1 MPNRM
6 TDAAGRAGRK
16 DCRMPIGYLLTTSFV
31 ACGVLGALAPPRR
44 PFILGALSFVAGFA
58 LNELPFIA
66 AAWLVV
72 STLLALNQTGLG
84 SPVGIAAVTVA
95 ILAMAGLLLV
105 VRRAL
110 LTGPALE
117 RALTAGLGAGW
128 RGNIGDARTRRRI
141 MSGRVLFAPFLMR
154 RPDVTRIANLSYG
167 DAGRKNLL
175 DVYHGRPGTAKKPV
189 LIHLHGGA
197 LFMGR
202 KNRESLP
209 LLYRLAS
216 QGWVGI
222 SANYR
227 LRPAVT
233 FPDHLID
240 VKKVIAWAREHA
252 RDYGADPSVVLV
264 AGSSSGGQLAA
275 LAALTSNDP
284 RYQPGFEHAD
294 TSVNAAICLYGYYGQ
309 PGSQETEPFSPLAYP
324 GVGAPPFFIAHG
336 DRDSLIPV
344 ETARLFAERMRGG
357 SAGPV
362 VYAELPGAQHGFD
375 RFHSIRFERVVDA
388 VEDFATWIRLREPLR
403 PVAPSREWQN
413 RALSPGPDHLP

>member
-1 MPNRM
+1 M
-6 TDAAGRAGRK
+6 
-16 DCRMPIGYLLTTSFV
+16 S
-31 ACGVLGALAPPRR
+31 
-44 PFILGALSFVAGFA
+44 
-58 LNELPFIA
+58 
-66 AAWLVV
+66 
-72 STLLALNQTGLG
+72 
-84 SPVGIAAVTVA
+84 
-95 ILAMAGLLLV
+95 GLLLV

-117 RALTAGLGAGW
+117 RALTDGLGAGW
-128 RGNIGDARTRRRI
+128 RGSAGDARSGRRI
-141 MSGRVLFAPFLMR
+141 MSGRLLFAPFWMR
-154 RPDVTRIANLSYG
+154 RRDVTRRANLSYG

-175 DVYHGRPGTAKKPV
+175 DVYHGRPGTAGKPV

-197 LFMGR
+197 LFMGT

-216 QGWVGI
+216 QGWVCI

-240 VKKVIAWAREHA
+240 AKKVIAWAREHA
-252 RDYGADPSVVLV
+252 RDYGADPSAVFV

-294 TSVNAAICLYGYYGQ
+294 TSVNAAICLHGYYGK
-309 PGSQETEPFSPLAYP
+309 PGSGETEPFSPLAYQ
-324 GVGAPPFFIAHG
+324 GAGAPPLFIAHG

-344 ETARLFAERMRGG
+344 ETARLFAERMRAG
-357 SAGPV
+357 SVSPV

-375 RFHSIRFERVVDA
+375 RFHSIRFERLVDA
-388 VEDFATWIRLREPLR
+388 VEDFATWVRLREPLR
-403 PVAPSREWQN
+403 P
-413 RALSPGPDHLP
+413 DK

>member
-1 MPNRM
+1 
-6 TDAAGRAGRK
+6 
-16 DCRMPIGYLLTTSFV
+16 MPIGYLITTSLV

-44 PFILGALSFVAGFA
+44 PFILGVLSFVAGFA

-66 AAWLVV
+66 AAWLVA
-72 STLLALNQTGLG
+72 STLLALDQTGLG
-84 SPVGIAAVTVA
+84 SPVGVAAAVVA
-95 ILAMAGLLLV
+95 VLAMAGLVLI

-110 LTGPALE
+110 ATGPALE
-117 RALTAGLGAGW
+117 RALTDALGAGW
-128 RGNIGDARTRRRI
+128 RRGVGDARSGRRVI
-141 MSGRVLFAPFLMR
+141 SGRVLFAPLWMR
-154 RPDVTRIANLSYG
+154 RPGVTRIANLSYG

-189 LIHLHGGA
+189 LIHLHGGV

-216 QGWVGI
+216 QGWVCI

-227 LRPAVT
+227 LRPAVA

-240 VKKVIAWAREHA
+240 AKKVIAWAREHA

-294 TSVNAAICLYGYYGQ
+294 TSVNAAICLHGYYGQ
-309 PGSQETEPFSPLAYP
+309 PGSGETDPFSPLAYS
-324 GVGAPPFFIAHG
+324 GAGAPPLFIAHG

-344 ETARLFAERMRGG
+344 ETARLFAERMRAG
-357 SAGPV
+357 SAAPV

-375 RFHSIRFERVVDA
+375 RFHSIRFERLVDA
-388 VEDFATWIRLREPLR
+388 MQDFAAWVVLREPLR
-403 PVAPSREWQN
+403 PDR
-413 RALSPGPDHLP
+413 

>member
-16 DCRMPIGYLLTTSFV
+16 DCRMPIGYLVTTSFV

-84 SPVGIAAVTVA
+84 SPVGVAAFAVA

-175 DVYHGRPGTAKKPV
+175 DVYHGRPGTANKPV

-216 QGWVGI
+216 QGWVCI

-284 RYQPGFEHAD
+284 RYQPGFEHVD
-294 TSVNAAICLYGYYGQ
+294 TSVNAAICLHGYYGQ
-309 PGSQETEPFSPLAYP
+309 PGSQVAEPFSPLAYP

-403 PVAPSREWQN
+403 P
-413 RALSPGPDHLP
+413 GK

>member
-1 MPNRM
+1 M
-6 TDAAGRAGRK
+6 TDAAGQASREA
-16 DCRMPIGYLLTTSFV
+16 CPMPIGYPITTLV

-44 PFILGALSFVAGFA
+44 PFILGVLSFVAGFA

-66 AAWLVV
+66 AAWLVA
-72 STLLALNQTGLG
+72 STLLALDQTGRG
-84 SPVGIAAVTVA
+84 SPVGVAAAVVA
-95 ILAMAGLLLV
+95 VLAMPGLVLI

-117 RALTAGLGAGW
+117 RALTDGLGAGW
-128 RGNIGDARTRRRI
+128 RRDVGAARSGRRVI
-141 MSGRVLFAPFLMR
+141 SGRVLFAPFWMR
-154 RPDVTRIANLSYG
+154 RPGVTRIANLRYG

-197 LFMGR
+197 PVTGR

-216 QGWVGI
+216 QGWVCI

-240 VKKVIAWAREHA
+240 AKKVIAWAREHA

-275 LAALTSNDP
+275 LAALTGNDP

-294 TSVNAAICLYGYYGQ
+294 TSVNAAICLHGYYGQ
-309 PGSQETEPFSPLAYP
+309 PGSGETDPFSPLAYS
-324 GVGAPPFFIAHG
+324 GAGAPPLFIAHG

-344 ETARLFAERMRGG
+344 ETARLFAERMRAG
-357 SAGPV
+357 SAAPV

-375 RFHSIRFERVVDA
+375 RFHSIRFERLVDA
-388 VEDFATWIRLREPLR
+388 MQDFAAWVVLREPLR
-403 PVAPSREWQN
+403 PER
-413 RALSPGPDHLP
+413 

>member
-1 MPNRM
+1 M
-6 TDAAGRAGRK
+6 TDAAGQAGREA
-16 DCRMPIGYLLTTSFV
+16 CRMPIGYLITTSLV
-31 ACGVLGALAPPRR
+31 ACGVLGALAPLRR
-44 PFILGALSFVAGFA
+44 PFILGVLSFVAGFA
-58 LNELPFIA
+58 LNELPFVA
-66 AAWLVV
+66 AAWLVA
-72 STLLALNQTGLG
+72 STLLALDQTGLG
-84 SPVGIAAVTVA
+84 SPVGVAAAVVA
-95 ILAMAGLLLV
+95 VLAMAGLVLII
-105 VRRAL
+105 RRAL
-110 LTGPALE
+110 ATGPALE
-117 RALTAGLGAGW
+117 RALTDGLGSGW
-128 RGNIGDARTRRRI
+128 RGRVGDAGSGRRV

-189 LIHLHGGA
+189 LIHLHGGV

-209 LLYRLAS
+209 LLYRLPS
-216 QGWVGI
+216 QGWVCI

-240 VKKVIAWAREHA
+240 AKKVIAWAREHA

-284 RYQPGFEHAD
+284 RYQAGFEHAD
-294 TSVNAAICLYGYYGQ
+294 TSVNAAICLHGYYGQ
-309 PGSQETEPFSPLAYP
+309 PSSGEADPFSPLAYS
-324 GVGAPPFFIAHG
+324 GAGAPPLFIAHG

-344 ETARLFAERMRGG
+344 ETARLFAERMRAG
-357 SAGPV
+357 SAAPV

-375 RFHSIRFERVVDA
+375 RFHSIREAESTRTRRQF
-388 VEDFATWIRLREPLR
+388 
-403 PVAPSREWQN
+403 
-413 RALSPGPDHLP
+413 

>member
-1 MPNRM
+1 
-6 TDAAGRAGRK
+6 
-16 DCRMPIGYLLTTSFV
+16 MPIGYLITTLLV
-31 ACGVLGALAPPRR
+31 GCGVLGALAPPRR
-44 PFILGALSFVAGFA
+44 PFIAGVLSFVAGFA
-58 LNELPFIA
+58 LSELPFLA

-72 STLLALNQTGLG
+72 STLLALDQTGLG
-84 SPVGIAAVTVA
+84 SPAGVAAVAVA
-95 ILAMAGLLLV
+95 VLAMAGLVLV

-110 LTGPALE
+110 QAGPALD
-117 RALTAGLGAGW
+117 RALAAGLGAGW
-128 RGNIGDARTRRRI
+128 RQSAGAAGTRRKI
-141 MSGRVLFAPFLMR
+141 MSGRVLFAPFWMR
-154 RPDVTRIANLSYG
+154 RPGVRRVANLSYG
-167 DAGRKNLL
+167 DAGRANLL
-175 DVYHGRPGTAKKPV
+175 DVYHGRPGPAGKPV

-197 LFMGR
+197 LVTGR

-216 QGWVGI
+216 SGWVCI

-275 LAALTSNDP
+275 LAALTGNDP

-294 TSVNAAICLYGYYGQ
+294 TAVNAAICLHGYYGQ
-309 PGSQETEPFSPLAYP
+309 PGSPDPDPFWPLAYP
-324 GVGAPPFFIAHG
+324 GAGAPPLFIAHG

-344 ETARLFAERMRGG
+344 QTARLFAEQMRAG
-357 SAGPV
+357 SASPV
-362 VYAELPGAQHGFD
+362 IYAELPGAQHGFD

-388 VEDFATWIRLREPLR
+388 VADFAAWARLREPLR
-403 PVAPSREWQN
+403 PGA
-413 RALSPGPDHLP
+413 

>member
-1 MPNRM
+1 M
-6 TDAAGRAGRK
+6 TDAAGRAGRE
-16 DCRMPIGYLLTTSFV
+16 DCHMPIGYLVTTSLV
-31 ACGVLGALAPPRR
+31 ACGVLGALVPPRR
-44 PFILGALSFVAGFA
+44 PFTLGVLSFVAGFA

-72 STLLALNQTGLG
+72 STLLALDQTGLG
-84 SPVGIAAVTVA
+84 SPVGIVAAAVA

-117 RALTAGLGAGW
+117 RALTLGLGTGW
-128 RGNIGDARTRRRI
+128 RGSIADARPRRRI
-141 MSGRVLFAPFLMR
+141 MSGWVLFAPFLMR

-175 DVYHGRPGTAKKPV
+175 DVYHGRPGTAKEPV

-216 QGWVGI
+216 QGWMCI

-252 RDYGADPSVVLV
+252 RDYGADPSVVVV

-275 LAALTSNDP
+275 LAALTGNDP
-284 RYQPGFEHAD
+284 RYQPGFEQAD
-294 TSVNAAICLYGYYGQ
+294 TSVNAAICLHGYYGQ

-324 GVGAPPFFIAHG
+324 GAGAPPLFIAHG

-357 SAGPV
+357 SAHPV
-362 VYAELPGAQHGFD
+362 VCAELPGAQHGFD

-388 VEDFATWIRLREPLR
+388 VEDFAAWVRLREPLR
-403 PVAPSREWQN
+403 P
-413 RALSPGPDHLP
+413 GK

>member
-1 MPNRM
+1 M
-6 TDAAGRAGRK
+6 TDAVGRASRK
-16 DCRMPIGYLLTTSFV
+16 DCHMPIGYLITTSLV

-72 STLLALNQTGLG
+72 STLLALDQTGLG
-84 SPVGIAAVTVA
+84 SPVGVAAAAVAV
-95 ILAMAGLLLV
+95 LAMAGLLLV

-117 RALTAGLGAGW
+117 RALTVGLGAGW
-128 RGNIGDARTRRRI
+128 RGSASAARTRRRI

-175 DVYHGRPGTAKKPV
+175 DVYHGRPGPANKPV

-216 QGWVGI
+216 QGWVCI

-294 TSVNAAICLYGYYGQ
+294 TSVNAAICLHGYYGQ

-324 GVGAPPFFIAHG
+324 GAGAPPLFIAHG

-344 ETARLFAERMRGG
+344 ETARLFAQRMRGG

-375 RFHSIRFERVVDA
+375 RFHSIRFEQVIDA
-388 VEDFATWIRLREPLR
+388 VQDFAAWVRLRESLR
-403 PVAPSREWQN
+403 P
-413 RALSPGPDHLP
+413 GT

>member
-1 MPNRM
+1 MSNRM
-6 TDAAGRAGRK
+6 TDAAGRAGRE
-16 DCRMPIGYLLTTSFV
+16 DCRMPIGYLVTTSLV

-44 PFILGALSFVAGFA
+44 PFILGVLSFVAGFA

-72 STLLALNQTGLG
+72 STLLALDQTGLG
-84 SPVGIAAVTVA
+84 SPAGLAAVAVA

-110 LTGPALE
+110 LAGPALE

-128 RGNIGDARTRRRI
+128 RGSVGDARTRRRI
-141 MSGRVLFAPFLMR
+141 MSGRVLFVPFLMR

-167 DAGRKNLL
+167 DAGRKNLV
-175 DVYHGRPGTAKKPV
+175 DVYHGRPGTANKPV

-197 LFMGR
+197 LFTGR

-216 QGWVGI
+216 QGWVCI

-294 TSVNAAICLYGYYGQ
+294 TSVNAAICLHGYYGQ

-324 GVGAPPFFIAHG
+324 GVGAPPLFIAHG

-388 VEDFATWIRLREPLR
+388 VEDFAAWVRLREPLR
-403 PVAPSREWQN
+403 P
-413 RALSPGPDHLP
+413 GK

>member
-1 MPNRM
+1 M
-6 TDAAGRAGRK
+6 TDGASRASRE
-16 DCRMPIGYLLTTSFV
+16 DWRMPIGYLITTSLV
-31 ACGVLGALAPPRR
+31 ACGVLGALTPPRR
-44 PFILGALSFVAGFA
+44 PFILGVLSFVAGFA

-72 STLLALNQTGLG
+72 STLLALDQTGLG
-84 SPVGIAAVTVA
+84 SPVGVAAAAVA

-117 RALTAGLGAGW
+117 RAMTDGLGTGW
-128 RGNIGDARTRRRI
+128 RRNVGDARSGRRVV
-141 MSGRVLFAPFLMR
+141 SGRVLFAPFLMR
-154 RPDVTRIANLSYG
+154 RPDATRIANLSYG

-175 DVYHGRPGTAKKPV
+175 DLYHGHPGTANKPI

-216 QGWVGI
+216 QGWVCI

-227 LRPAVT
+227 LRPAAT

-240 VKKVIAWAREHA
+240 AKKVIAWARDHA
-252 RDYGADPSVVLV
+252 RAYGADPSLVLV

-294 TSVNAAICLYGYYGQ
+294 TSVNAAICLHGYYGQ
-309 PGSQETEPFSPLAYP
+309 PGRGEADPFSPLAYS
-324 GVGAPPFFIAHG
+324 GAGAPPLFIAHG

-344 ETARLFAERMRGG
+344 ETARLFAQRMRAG
-357 SAGPV
+357 SAAPV

-388 VEDFATWIRLREPLR
+388 VQDFAAWVVLREPLR
-403 PVAPSREWQN
+403 P
-413 RALSPGPDHLP
+413 DK

>member
-1 MPNRM
+1 
-6 TDAAGRAGRK
+6 
-16 DCRMPIGYLLTTSFV
+16 MPIGYLVTTLLV
-31 ACGVLGALAPPRR
+31 ACGVLGAVAPPRR
-44 PFILGALSFVAGFA
+44 PLVLGVLSFVAGFA

-72 STLLALNQTGLG
+72 STLLALDQTGLG
-84 SPVGIAAVTVA
+84 SPAGLAAVAVA

-105 VRRAL
+105 TRRVL

-117 RALTAGLGAGW
+117 RAMTTGLGAGW
-128 RGNIGDARTRRRI
+128 RGSSGEARPRRRI
-141 MSGRVLFAPFLMR
+141 ISGRVLFAPFLMR
-154 RPDVTRIANLSYG
+154 RRDVTRLANLRYG

-175 DVYHGRPGTAKKPV
+175 DVYHGRPGTASKPI

-197 LFMGR
+197 LVMGR

-216 QGWVGI
+216 QGWVCI

-233 FPDHLID
+233 FPDHLVD
-240 VKKVIAWAREHA
+240 VKKVIAWARQHA
-252 RDYGADPSVVLV
+252 GDYGADPSIVLV

-275 LAALTSNDP
+275 LAALTGNDP

-294 TSVNAAICLYGYYGQ
+294 TSVSAAICLHGYYGQ
-309 PGSQETEPFSPLAYP
+309 PGSPQTDPFSPLAYT
-324 GVGAPPFFIAHG
+324 GEGAPPLFIAHG

-344 ETARLFAERMRGG
+344 ETARLFARRMRAG
-357 SAGPV
+357 SAAPI
-362 VYAELPGAQHGFD
+362 VYAELPGAQHSFD
-375 RFHSIRFERVVDA
+375 RFHSIRFEQVVDA
-388 VEDFATWIRLREPLR
+388 AQDFATWVRSRERLR
-403 PVAPSREWQN
+403 
-413 RALSPGPDHLP
+413 PGR

>member
-1 MPNRM
+1 MSNRM
-6 TDAAGRAGRK
+6 TDAAGRASRE
-16 DCRMPIGYLLTTSFV
+16 DCRMPIGYLVTTSLV

-84 SPVGIAAVTVA
+84 SPVGIAAAAVA

-117 RALTAGLGAGW
+117 RALTLGLGTGW
-128 RGNIGDARTRRRI
+128 RGNIADARPRRRI

-216 QGWVGI
+216 QGWVCI

-275 LAALTSNDP
+275 LAALTGNDP
-284 RYQPGFEHAD
+284 RYQPGFEQAD
-294 TSVNAAICLYGYYGQ
+294 TSVNAAICLHGYYGQ

-324 GVGAPPFFIAHG
+324 GAGAPPLFIAHG

-344 ETARLFAERMRGG
+344 ETARLFAERMRDG

-388 VEDFATWIRLREPLR
+388 VEDFATWIRLCDPLR
-403 PVAPSREWQN
+403 P
-413 RALSPGPDHLP
+413 GK

>member
-1 MPNRM
+1 
-6 TDAAGRAGRK
+6 
-16 DCRMPIGYLLTTSFV
+16 MPIGYLITTSLV

-44 PFILGALSFVAGFA
+44 PFILGVLSFVAGFA

-72 STLLALNQTGLG
+72 STLLALDQTGLG
-84 SPVGIAAVTVA
+84 SPVGVVAVAVA
-95 ILAMAGLLLV
+95 ILAISGLLLV

-117 RALTAGLGAGW
+117 RALTVGLGAGW
-128 RGNIGDARTRRRI
+128 RGSVGDARTRRRI
-141 MSGRVLFAPFLMR
+141 MSGRVLLAPFLMR
-154 RPDVTRIANLSYG
+154 RPDGTRIANVSYG

-175 DVYHGRPGTAKKPV
+175 DVYQGRPGTARKPV

-197 LFMGR
+197 LFTGR

-216 QGWVGI
+216 QGWVCV

-252 RDYGADPSVVLV
+252 RDYGADPSVVFV

-284 RYQPGFEHAD
+284 RYQPGFEEAD
-294 TSVNAAICLYGYYGQ
+294 TSVNAAICLHGYYGQ
-309 PGSQETEPFSPLAYP
+309 PGSQETEPFSLLAYP
-324 GVGAPPFFIAHG
+324 GVGAPPLFIAHG

-357 SAGPV
+357 FAGSV

-388 VEDFATWIRLREPLR
+388 VEDFAAWVQLREPLR
-403 PVAPSREWQN
+403 PGSASQDPVDPRVRLRQA
-413 RALSPGPDHLP
+413 SPGGCSLSGCAMRIISCVC

>member
-1 MPNRM
+1 
-6 TDAAGRAGRK
+6 
-16 DCRMPIGYLLTTSFV
+16 MPIGYLVTTSLV
-31 ACGVLGALAPPRR
+31 ACGVLGALVPPRR
-44 PFILGALSFVAGFA
+44 PFFLGVLSFVAGSI

-72 STLLALNQTGLG
+72 STWLALDQTGLG
-84 SPVGIAAVTVA
+84 SPVGVAAVAVA
-95 ILAMAGLLLV
+95 ILDMAGLLLV

-110 LTGPALE
+110 LTGPAVE
-117 RALTAGLGAGW
+117 RALTLGLGAGW
-128 RGNIGDARTRRRI
+128 RGRAGDAGTRRRN
-141 MSGRVLFAPFLMR
+141 MSGRVLFAPFVMR
-154 RPDVTRIANLSYG
+154 RRDVTRIANLSYG

-189 LIHLHGGA
+189 LIHLHGGV

-209 LLYRLAS
+209 LLYRLAA
-216 QGWVGI
+216 QGWVCI

-252 RDYGADPSVVLV
+252 RDYGADPSVVFV

-275 LAALTSNDP
+275 LAALTGNDP

-294 TSVNAAICLYGYYGQ
+294 TSVSAAICLHGYYGQ
-309 PGSQETEPFSPLAYP
+309 PGSGETDPFSPLAYT
-324 GVGAPPFFIAHG
+324 GAGAPPLFIAHG

-344 ETARLFAERMRGG
+344 ETARLFAERMRAG
-357 SAGPV
+357 SASPV
-362 VYAELPGAQHGFD
+362 VYAELPGGQHGFD

-388 VEDFATWIRLREPLR
+388 VADFAAWVRSRERLR
-403 PVAPSREWQN
+403 
-413 RALSPGPDHLP
+413 PGK

>member
-1 MPNRM
+1 MMDVTATGLIQNGMLCSGCMVPSGA
-6 TDAAGRAGRK
+6 TADRAGSAIASRLR
-16 DCRMPIGYLLTTSFV
+16 CARRSGAPAPAIHPGGAELRRWIRAQICATWSRPALPRTARNQRSLV
-31 ACGVLGALAPPRR
+31 ACGVLGALVPPRR
-44 PFILGALSFVAGFA
+44 PFILGVLSFVAGFV

-72 STLLALNQTGLG
+72 STLLALDQTGLG
-84 SPVGIAAVTVA
+84 SPVGVAAVAVA

-117 RALTAGLGAGW
+117 RALTLGLGAGW
-128 RGNIGDARTRRRI
+128 RASAGHARTRRRI
-141 MSGRVLFAPFLMR
+141 MSGRVLLAPFLMR

-197 LFMGR
+197 LYMGR

-216 QGWVGI
+216 QGWVCI

-240 VKKVIAWAREHA
+240 VKKVIAWARKHA
-252 RDYGADPSVVLV
+252 RDYGAD
-264 AGSSSGGQLAA
+264 SS
-275 LAALTSNDP
+275 
-284 RYQPGFEHAD
+284 YKH
-294 TSVNAAICLYGYYGQ
+294 I
-309 PGSQETEPFSPLAYP
+309 
-324 GVGAPPFFIAHG
+324 
-336 DRDSLIPV
+336 
-344 ETARLFAERMRGG
+344 
-357 SAGPV
+357 
-362 VYAELPGAQHGFD
+362 
-375 RFHSIRFERVVDA
+375 
-388 VEDFATWIRLREPLR
+388 
-403 PVAPSREWQN
+403 
-413 RALSPGPDHLP
+413 

>member
-1 MPNRM
+1 VHG
-6 TDAAGRAGRK
+6 AGVRPGLNISACCINGERI
-16 DCRMPIGYLLTTSFV
+16 DSTAV
-31 ACGVLGALAPPRR
+31 A
-44 PFILGALSFVAGFA
+44 
-58 LNELPFIA
+58 
-66 AAWLVV
+66 
-72 STLLALNQTGLG
+72 
-84 SPVGIAAVTVA
+84 VA

-110 LTGPALE
+110 LTGPALD

-128 RGNIGDARTRRRI
+128 RGSGGDAGTRRGI

-154 RPDVTRIANLSYG
+154 RPGVTRVANLRYG
-167 DAGRKNLL
+167 DAGRMNLL
-175 DVYHGRPGTAKKPV
+175 DVYHGRAGTAGKPV

-197 LFMGR
+197 LVAGR

-209 LLYRLAS
+209 LVYRLAS
-216 QGWVGI
+216 RGWVCI

-227 LRPAVT
+227 LRPAGT

-275 LAALTSNDP
+275 LAALTGNDP

-294 TSVNAAICLYGYYGQ
+294 TAVNAAICLHGYYGQ
-309 PGSQETEPFSPLAYP
+309 PGSQDTEPFSPLAYP
-324 GVGAPPFFIAHG
+324 GTGAPPLFIAHG
-336 DRDSLIPV
+336 DRDSLIRV

-357 SAGPV
+357 AAGPV

-375 RFHSIRFERVVDA
+375 RFHSIRFERVAAA
-388 VEDFATWIRLREPLR
+388 VEDFAAWVRSREPLR
-403 PVAPSREWQN
+403 P
-413 RALSPGPDHLP
+413 GK

>member
-1 MPNRM
+1 LSNRM
-6 TDAAGRAGRK
+6 TDAAGQASRK
-16 DCRMPIGYLLTTSFV
+16 ACRMPIGYLITTSLV
-31 ACGVLGALAPPRR
+31 ACGVLSALAPPRR
-44 PFILGALSFVAGFA
+44 PFILGVLSFVVGFA

-66 AAWLVV
+66 AAWLVA
-72 STLLALNQTGLG
+72 STLLALDQTGLG
-84 SPVGIAAVTVA
+84 SPVGVAAAVVA
-95 ILAMAGLLLV
+95 VLAMAGLLLV

-117 RALTAGLGAGW
+117 RALTDGLGAGW
-128 RGNIGDARTRRRI
+128 RRGVGDAGSGRRI
-141 MSGRVLFAPFLMR
+141 MSVRVLFAPLWMR
-154 RPDVTRIANLSYG
+154 RRDVTRIANLSYG

-189 LIHLHGGA
+189 LIHLHGGV

-216 QGWVGI
+216 QGWVCI

-240 VKKVIAWAREHA
+240 AKKVIAWAREHA

-294 TSVNAAICLYGYYGQ
+294 TSVNAAICLHGYYGQ
-309 PGSQETEPFSPLAYP
+309 PGSGETDPFSPLAYS
-324 GVGAPPFFIAHG
+324 GAGAPPLFIAHG

-344 ETARLFAERMRGG
+344 ETARLFAERMRAG
-357 SAGPV
+357 SASPV

-375 RFHSIRFERVVDA
+375 RFHSIRFEQVVDA
-388 VEDFATWIRLREPLR
+388 VEAFAAWVRLREPQR
-403 PVAPSREWQN
+403 PN
-413 RALSPGPDHLP
+413 R

>member
-1 MPNRM
+1 M
-6 TDAAGRAGRK
+6 TDVAGQASRE
-16 DCRMPIGYLLTTSFV
+16 DCRMPIGYLVTTSLV
-31 ACGVLGALAPPRR
+31 ACGVLGAVAPPSR
-44 PFILGALSFVAGFA
+44 PFILGVLSFVAGFG

-72 STLLALNQTGLG
+72 STLLALDQTGLG
-84 SPVGIAAVTVA
+84 SPVGVAAAAVA
-95 ILAMAGLLLV
+95 IGAMAGLVLV

-117 RALTAGLGAGW
+117 QAMTDGLGAGW
-128 RGNIGDARTRRRI
+128 RGSVGDARSGRTI
-141 MSGRVLFAPFLMR
+141 MSGRVLFAPFWMR

-175 DVYHGRPGTAKKPV
+175 DVYHGRPGTASKPV

-216 QGWVGI
+216 QGWVCI

-240 VKKVIAWAREHA
+240 AKKVIAWAREHA

-294 TSVNAAICLYGYYGQ
+294 TSVSAAICLHGYYGQ
-309 PGSQETEPFSPLAYP
+309 PGSVETEPFSPLAYP
-324 GVGAPPFFIAHG
+324 GVGAPPLFIAHG

-344 ETARLFAERMRGG
+344 ATARLFAERMRAG
-357 SAGPV
+357 SDGPV

-375 RFHSIRFERVVDA
+375 RFHSIRFERVAGAVD
-388 VEDFATWIRLREPLR
+388 DFAAWVRLREPLR
-403 PVAPSREWQN
+403 P
-413 RALSPGPDHLP
+413 DK

>member
-1 MPNRM
+1 
-6 TDAAGRAGRK
+6 
-16 DCRMPIGYLLTTSFV
+16 MPIGYLVTTSLV
-31 ACGVLGALAPPRR
+31 ACGVLGAVAPPRR
-44 PFILGALSFVAGFA
+44 PFILGVLSFVTGFA
-58 LNELPFIA
+58 LSELPVIA

-72 STLLALNQTGLG
+72 STLLALDQTGLG
-84 SPVGIAAVTVA
+84 SPVGVAAAAVA
-95 ILAMAGLLLV
+95 ILATAGLVLL

-117 RALTAGLGAGW
+117 QAMTDGLGAGW
-128 RGNIGDARTRRRI
+128 RRIAGDAGSGRRTLSI
-141 MSGRVLFAPFLMR
+141 RVLFAPLWTR
-154 RPDVTRIANLSYG
+154 RRDVTRIANLSYG

-175 DVYHGRPGTAKKPV
+175 DVYHGRPGTAGKPV

-216 QGWVGI
+216 QGWLCI

-240 VKKVIAWAREHA
+240 AKKVIAWARDHA
-252 RDYGADPSVVLV
+252 RDYGADPSAVLV

-294 TSVNAAICLYGYYGQ
+294 TSVNAAICLHGYYGQ
-309 PGSQETEPFSPLAYP
+309 PGSQETEPFSPLAYR
-324 GVGAPPFFIAHG
+324 GAGAPPLFIAHG
-336 DRDSLIPV
+336 DRDSLVPV
-344 ETARLFAERMRGG
+344 AAARLFAERMRAG
-357 SAGPV
+357 SGGPV
-362 VYAELPGAQHGFD
+362 VYDELPGAQHGFD
-375 RFHSIRFERVVDA
+375 RFQSIRFERVVDA
-388 VEDFATWIRLREPLR
+388 VEDFAAWVRLREPLR
-403 PVAPSREWQN
+403 P
-413 RALSPGPDHLP
+413 DK